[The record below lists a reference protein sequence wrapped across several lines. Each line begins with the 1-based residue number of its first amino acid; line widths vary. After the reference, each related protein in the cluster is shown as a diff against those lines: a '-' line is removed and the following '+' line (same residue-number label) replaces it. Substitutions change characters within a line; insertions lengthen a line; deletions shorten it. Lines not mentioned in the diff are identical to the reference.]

1 MGCKIEGLISESVA
15 MLDQDASVQEAAVLM
30 ARQEV
35 DSLVV
40 SSEDGIIGMFT
51 ERDLLRRVVGASLDP
66 KTLRLG
72 EVCSRDLVSISADS
86 DCHQAVLK
94 MRSNGCR
101 RLLVYRGRD
110 FTGIVSVTDVASAMA
125 EQRRGKN
132 LLVNLVGGVTL
143 TVALG
148 VIAMLAYQLPQML
161 ELAQRVSG
169 Y

>member
-1 MGCKIEGLISESVA
+1 MVCKIESLVSESVA
-15 MLDQDASVQEAAVLM
+15 MLDQNASVQDAAVLM
-30 ARQEV
+30 AKEQV
-35 DSLVV
+35 GSLVV
-40 SSEDGIIGMFT
+40 SSEDGIVGMFT
-51 ERDLLRRVVGASLDP
+51 ERDLLHRVVGASLDP
-66 KTLRLG
+66 QTLRLG
-72 EVCSRDLVSISADS
+72 EVCSRDLITISADS

-110 FTGIVSVTDVASAMA
+110 FTGMVNLTDVANAMA
-125 EQRRGKN
+125 EQRRGRN

-143 TVALG
+143 TLAVG